1 MTTTKDDRPRS
12 KKSQA
17 VLTVRGKQQLSEHLV
32 RLVLGGDGVSD
43 LRYNDHTDRYVK
55 LLIPQPGGDLLPPYD
70 MDRLRKENPESMPS
84 KRTYTVRR
92 WDTEANE
99 IWIDF
104 VIHKQPG
111 QTGIASDWAD
121 AAWPGDQI
129 AMMGAGG
136 GYSPR
141 DDAPFHLLIGDLAAL
156 PAIAAAL
163 EAMAPTARGHTF
175 IHVEHAADR
184 LLDLSHPAG
193 VEVTWVVGQRSD
205 LLEAVRVFDL
215 PASLIEEGGVQVFC
229 HAERALTKEL
239 RRYLVKDLG
248 IAKRDISIS
257 AYWALGRIEDQFQ
270 AEKREPIGQIDPDE
284 DADAAPA
291 GGAGA

>member
-17 VLTVRGKQQLSEHLV
+17 VLTVRGKQQLSDHLV
-32 RLVLGGDGVSD
+32 RLVLGGEGLKD
-43 LRYNDHTDRYVK
+43 LRYNEHTDRYVK
-55 LLIPQPGGDLLPPYD
+55 LLIPQPGSDLLPPYD
-70 MDRLRKENPESMPS
+70 MDRLRKDAPDSMPS
-84 KRTYTVRR
+84 KRTYTVRH
-92 WDTEANE
+92 WDTESDE

-121 AAWPGDQI
+121 AAWPGDTI

-141 DDAPFHLLIGDLAAL
+141 EDAAFHLLIGDLSAL
-156 PAIAAAL
+156 PAIASAL
-163 EAMAPTARGHTF
+163 EAMGPTARGHAF
-175 IHVEHAADR
+175 IQVDDAADR

-193 VEVTWVVGQRSD
+193 IEVTWVVGSRSD
-205 LLEAVRVFDL
+205 LLDAIRVFDI
-215 PASLIEEGGVQVFC
+215 PTSLIEDRGVQVFC

-239 RRYLVKDLG
+239 RRYLVKDLH
-248 IAKRDISIS
+248 IAKGDISIS

-284 DADAAPA
+284 GAAAAPA
-291 GGAGA
+291 GTTGS